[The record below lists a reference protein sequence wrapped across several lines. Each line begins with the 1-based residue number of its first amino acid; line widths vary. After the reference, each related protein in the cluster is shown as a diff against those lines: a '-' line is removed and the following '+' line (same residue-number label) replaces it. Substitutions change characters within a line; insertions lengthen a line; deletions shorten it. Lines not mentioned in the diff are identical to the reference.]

1 MGRSGPRCDGRGR
14 RDDPC
19 APHVFRR
26 DWLHK
31 NMATSPAV
39 EMDGY
44 EKAASSSFRLAR
56 FSIFLDLIH
65 AIPLIDRPLRIL
77 DVGGE
82 AYWRDKRNLIA
93 RPVEITLLNLE
104 GGSPATP
111 GFAFL
116 QGDAC
121 HMPKFSDNSFDVI
134 HSNSV
139 IEHVGQ
145 WSSMMSMANEIR
157 RIAPNYFVQTPY
169 YWFPIEP
176 HARTLFLHWLP
187 ESLKFRIVMARKCGP
202 YWPKTSTV
210 DEAMRMIQSSS
221 LLDRC
226 MFSALFPDATILSE
240 RFFGMT
246 KSLMAV
252 RKRF

>member
-1 MGRSGPRCDGRGR
+1 
-14 RDDPC
+14 
-19 APHVFRR
+19 
-26 DWLHK
+26 
-31 NMATSPAV
+31 MATSPSA

-44 EKAASSSFRLAR
+44 GKTASSRFRLAR
-56 FSIFLDLIH
+56 FAIFLDLIN
-65 AIPLIDRPLRIL
+65 AIPFMDRPLRIL

-82 AYWRDKRNLIA
+82 QAYWRDKRNLIG

-104 GGSPATP
+104 GGSPVEP

-116 QGDAC
+116 QGNAC
-121 HMPKFSDNSFDVI
+121 HMPEFADNSFDVI

-139 IEHVGQ
+139 VEHVGK

-176 HARTLFLHWLP
+176 HARTPFLHWLP
-187 ESLKFRIVMARKCGP
+187 ESLKFRIVMARQCGP
-202 YWPKTSTV
+202 YWPKSSTV

-221 LLDRC
+221 LLDRR
-226 MFSALFPDATILSE
+226 MFSALFPDATIISE
-240 RFFGMT
+240 RFFGIT
-246 KSLMAV
+246 KSLIAV
-252 RKRF
+252 RKRSRPAS